1 MEKKRFCVEGMSC
14 AACVNHVNKAASKV
28 KGVKSVSVNLLTKS
42 MDVEMDDISCINKI
56 NEEVSKAG
64 YKSYLQ
70 ENEEN
75 IDRFE
80 DKETKRLL
88 KRLII
93 SIIILIPL
101 VYLSMGY
108 MMGWYIG
115 ALKDHIILLGIIE
128 AVLSLA
134 IMIINKAFF
143 VSGFKAIFHL
153 SPNMD
158 SLVALGSSVSFIYS
172 LVLLI
177 IMIFN
182 HHNHELVMEYSM
194 NFSFETSAM
203 VPSLI
208 TIGKTLEAYSK
219 GKTTNALKSLIQM
232 SPKEAH
238 VIRDGKEYTIKATEV
253 VKGDVFVVKSGESVP
268 VDGIIIE
275 GNSSIDESMLTGES
289 MPVDKNISDKV
300 FSATINQNGILK
312 CEAVNVGKDTTFSK
326 IIALVEEASASK
338 APISRLADK
347 VAGIFVPVV
356 MGIVIIVFIAWLIIS
371 FNVTLDIKTSALTFS
386 INRAISILV
395 ISCPCALG
403 LATPVAIMVG
413 SGIGA
418 KNHILFKNAASIEET
433 GKIDFVVLDKTGTIT
448 EGKPSIS
455 DINSEIDEDEFIK
468 LAASIEALSSHPIA
482 FCIADEANK
491 RNIDLYDVSDFETL
505 PGKGIKAKIN
515 GKDIYA
521 LNTKTMKEIITYTK
535 EQEEY
540 INSLASLGK
549 TPISFAYDNQLI
561 GILGIA
567 DEIKED
573 SIIAIKGFKEIGII
587 PIMLTGDNNLCAKY
601 IASKA
606 GIDYHVSDL
615 LPEGKKEIIERIK
628 RYGKVAMVGDGINDA
643 LALTVADVGIA
654 IGSGTDVAIDSASI
668 VLVKSSLNDALN
680 SIKLSRQILK
690 NIKEN
695 LFWAFFYNVIMI
707 PIAAGVFYFTN
718 IEFLKEMKPWY
729 GALAMSLSSLFVVT
743 NALRLN
749 LFKPNKYH
757 KAKKIVEIKDNFL
770 FEDLNT
776 NSITI
781 KVDGMMCEHC
791 VKTVEDVCKNIKNV
805 YNAKASLENNNV
817 VIEYNKK
824 INLKKIKSAIEKAG
838 YRVN

>member
-42 MDVEMDDISCINKI
+42 MDVEMDDISCVNKI

-115 ALKDHIILLGIIE
+115 TLKDHIILLGIIE

-177 IMIFN
+177 IMICN

-289 MPVDKNISDKV
+289 MPVDKNIGDKI

-356 MGIVIIVFIAWLIIS
+356 MEIAIIVFIAWLIIS
-371 FNVTLDIKTSALTFS
+371 FNVKLDIKTSALTFS

-468 LAASIEALSSHPIA
+468 LAASIESLSSHPIA
-482 FCIADEANK
+482 FCIADEADK

-606 GIDYHVSDL
+606 GIDYYVSDL

-824 INLKKIKSAIEKAG
+824 INLKKIKSAIETAG
-838 YRVN
+838 YRVK